1 MNRPVRGLDGYD
13 PLAPVEESKTDA
25 NGLYETEKVVST
37 LTISDL
43 DEIKAFVVDDVIL
56 EVASGK
62 ITDMTP
68 QEVANMMQDKL
79 DNLFEQ

>member
-1 MNRPVRGLDGYD
+1 M
-13 PLAPVEESKTDA
+13 
-25 NGLYETEKVVST
+25 
-37 LTISDL
+37 SDL

-56 EVASGK
+56 EVASGQ